1 MFLYARYL
9 LELDCEGDP
18 AWDCITNMCKG
29 IVRLLQSSKDEF
41 QSQLTSN
48 TGINHL
54 PMNFIFLILYVVTK
68 ALVNIVS
75 FKCRLPVLVYV
86 NNSFHLKCKI

>member
-1 MFLYARYL
+1 MLLKIKRNYFEINCFYVRYL

-41 QSQLTSN
+41 QSQPTN
-48 TGINHL
+48 TTGIELH
-54 PMNFIFLILYVVTK
+54 T
-68 ALVNIVS
+68 
-75 FKCRLPVLVYV
+75 C
-86 NNSFHLKCKI
+86 NSVFACGN